1 MNTVESKERFI
12 EDMNLSIIDNN
23 KLIIDDVNYSTY
35 NLLISIE
42 EYLKDLRNEDEQL
55 LVDSNGRA
63 FILKRYKFFLL
74 HREDLYINELE
85 ENFPDSKFSP
95 YVNLYLKIKE
105 ECRKLSDIDF
115 LIALKKGLDSDTFKK
130 EIAQQRKYAS
140 EYKKEV
146 RNEPYR
152 VCRRVNIL
160 RDYPDDKIKIYP

>member
-105 ECRKLSDIDF
+105 E
-115 LIALKKGLDSDTFKK
+115 
-130 EIAQQRKYAS
+130 
-140 EYKKEV
+140 
-146 RNEPYR
+146 
-152 VCRRVNIL
+152 
-160 RDYPDDKIKIYP
+160 